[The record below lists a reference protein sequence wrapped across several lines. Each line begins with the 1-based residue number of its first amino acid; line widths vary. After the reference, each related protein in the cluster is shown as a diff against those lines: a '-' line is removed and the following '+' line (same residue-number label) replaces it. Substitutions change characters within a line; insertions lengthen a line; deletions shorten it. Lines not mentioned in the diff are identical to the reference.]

1 MCYTVRVMTNTNQI
15 NKDSLELHKKHR
27 GKFEIKSL
35 MPVGDAEQLA
45 RAYTPGVASVCNAIS
60 SGEVQAKEVVS
71 SKNMVAIITD
81 GSAVLGLGNIGSV
94 AGLPVM
100 EGKAVLLKEFA
111 GIDAFPIALATQDTD
126 EIVQTIKNIAPTFGA
141 INLEDISAPRCFEIE
156 QRLIEELDM
165 PVFHDDQH
173 GTAIVALA
181 GLINAL
187 KIVNKDKEDAKIVIN
202 GAGAAGHAIV
212 ELFNAYGVKLLTV
225 LDSKGVLNESKV
237 CGTGNKEHFC
247 NVIKETCANGDKARC
262 DAQSLSA
269 ALSDADVFIGVSA
282 PDVLT
287 KEMVST
293 MASDSVI
300 FALANPQPEIL
311 PSEAKLG
318 GAAVVATGR
327 SDFDNQ
333 INNALVFPGLFKG
346 LFASNAKRVTTQ
358 MKINIAE
365 ALANLVEQPT
375 PEKII
380 PSMFDKGVVDAV
392 SKAIID

>member
-1 MCYTVRVMTNTNQI
+1 MTNTNQI
-15 NKDSLELHKKHR
+15 NTESIELHKKFR

-35 MPVGDAEQLA
+35 MPVGNNEELA
-45 RAYTPGVASVCNAIS
+45 RAYTPGVAAVCNAIYS
-60 SGEVQAKEVVS
+60 RDLKAKDVVS
-71 SKNMVAIITD
+71 SKNTVAIITD

-111 GIDAFPIALATQDTD
+111 GVDAFPIALSTQDTD
-126 EIVQTIKNIAPTFGA
+126 EIIQTIKNIAPTFGA
-141 INLEDISAPRCFEIE
+141 INLEDISAPRCFDIE
-156 QRLIEELDM
+156 KRLIDELDI

-187 KIVNKDKEDAKIVIN
+187 KVVGKTKDNIKVVVN
-202 GAGAAGHAIV
+202 GAGAAGHAIS
-212 ELFNAYGVKLLTV
+212 ELLSAYGFKVLTV

-247 NVIKETCANGDKARC
+247 EVIKETCANGDSDRC
-262 DAQSLSA
+262 DATSLSE
-269 ALSDADVFIGVSA
+269 ALVGVDVFIGVSA
-282 PDVLT
+282 PDILT

-293 MASDSVI
+293 MADYPIV

-311 PSEAKLG
+311 PSDAKAG

-346 LFASNAKRVTTQ
+346 LLSSGATNVTTE
-358 MKINIAE
+358 MKVSIAE
-365 ALANLVEQPT
+365 ALANLVKDPT

-380 PSMFDKGVVDAV
+380 PSMFDYGVVDSVAGAV
-392 SKAIID
+392 SYI

>member
-1 MCYTVRVMTNTNQI
+1 MCYTVLIMTNTDEI

-45 RAYTPGVASVCNAIS
+45 RAYTPGVATVCNAIS

-126 EIVQTIKNIAPTFGA
+126 EIINTIKNIAPTFGA

-156 QRLIEELDM
+156 QRLIKELDM

-187 KIVNKDKEDAKIVIN
+187 KIVNKDKENVKVVIN
-202 GAGAAGHAIV
+202 GAGAAGHAIT
-212 ELFNAYGVKLLTV
+212 ELLSAYGIKILTV
-225 LDSKGVLNESKV
+225 LDSKGVLNEGKV
-237 CGTGNKEHFC
+237 CDTGNKEHFC
-247 NVIKETCANGDKARC
+247 EVIKETCANGDKARC
-262 DAQSLSA
+262 DAQSLAA
-269 ALSDADVFIGVSA
+269 ALVGVDVFIGVSA
-282 PDVLT
+282 PNILT
-287 KEMVST
+287 KEMVGT
-293 MASDSVI
+293 MADKSIV

-311 PSEAKLG
+311 PSKAKEG
-318 GAAVVATGR
+318 GAAVIATGR
-327 SDFDNQ
+327 SDFPNQ

-346 LFASNAKRVTTQ
+346 LFASDAKRVTTD
-358 MKINIAE
+358 MKLNIAK
-365 ALANLVEQPT
+365 ALARLVEQPT
-375 PEKII
+375 SEKII

-392 SKAIID
+392 AEAIID